1 MRRRLV
7 AGFGAVVLVG
17 ALGGTFAP
25 RAEASGIITHSW
37 MTASAIPLVSDPD
50 LRALL
55 RANAADVEGGAH
67 FPDSGYAAG
76 VVGVEDDYG
85 EEAHWPRWHNAV
97 AARIAAQCDLDTV
110 SASCARRI
118 AHLFGSVGHGLGDQV
133 WDWLFEPN
141 APDRGESYVPPD
153 LQDQFSNGGL
163 EMQMDLIAIGDYDRR
178 TSPDLAEW
186 PAPARLAQAFAA
198 VGRPDVS
205 TDDMDIGRTAIN
217 VARRGERAL
226 TQRYRADI
234 TRNMRWTSS
243 HIVTAPGGIRF
254 AARAIAAAWDNLW
267 ARMQGEQPATEVSVT
282 YPADGETD
290 VPTTGWER
298 DEFLPGSAPDRGGAR
313 NRITAVL
320 DAPLPYLLMAGPG
333 DIDEQLPAGSMTLTE
348 VGGDPVPLR
357 EGWPRQ
363 VPYGGESGEHVID
376 VQPAE
381 DLQPCTEYR
390 VDVTSAL
397 LDLDEQPVTPH
408 SWTFT
413 TDGCTAP
420 EDQPDLSA
428 KRGATGALV
437 GDDVYGAS
445 GVGQTRLLRTPR
457 GEQATFYVRIEHDG
471 NRPDRYRITGQRA
484 VPGFGVQYFEGPTNV
499 TARVVAGT
507 YRTPLLGPGGARSLR
522 VVITVGPRAP
532 AGASVTRLITARSA
546 NDHEVVDGVKL
557 TVNRATTRARA
568 EALPVEA
575 VTDEE
580 LAEAARYAQVC
591 LLDQTGD

>member
-1 MRRRLV
+1 VGLRRKLV
-7 AGFGAVVLVG
+7 GGFGAVVLAG
-17 ALGGTFAP
+17 AVSATFAP
-25 RAEASGIITHSW
+25 QAEASGIITHSW

-85 EEAHWPRWHNAV
+85 EEAHWPRWHNAL
-97 AARIAAQCDLDTV
+97 ADRIADSCNLDAV
-110 SASCARRI
+110 SALCARRI

-141 APDRGESYVPPD
+141 APDRGESYVPPE
-153 LQDQFSNGGL
+153 LAGQFSTGGL

-178 TSPDLAEW
+178 TSPDLGAW
-186 PAPARLAQAFAA
+186 PAPVGLARAFAD

-205 TDDMDIGRTAIN
+205 TGDMDIGRTAIN

-267 ARMQGEQPATEVSVT
+267 ARMQGDQPATEVSVT

-320 DAPLPYLLMAGPG
+320 DAPLPYLPMAGPG
-333 DIDEQLPAGSMTLTE
+333 DVDEQLPAGAMTLTT
-348 VGGDPVPLR
+348 VDGGTPVPIR

-376 VQPAE
+376 LQPAE

-390 VDVTSAL
+390 VDVTDAL
-397 LDLDEQPVTPH
+397 LDLDEQPVTPYA
-408 SWTFT
+408 WTFT
-413 TDGCTAP
+413 TDGCSAP

-428 KRGATGALV
+428 KRGTTGALV

-445 GVGQTRLLRTPR
+445 GVGQSRLLRRAR
-457 GEQATFYVRIEHDG
+457 GDRATFYVRIDNDG

-507 YRTPLLGPGGARSLR
+507 YRTPLLAPGGARNLR
-522 VVITVGPRAP
+522 VVVTVGARAP
-532 AGASVTRLITARSA
+532 AGASVTRLVTARSA
-546 NDHEVVDGVKL
+546 NDQAVVDGVKV
-557 TVNRATTRARA
+557 TVRRAATRARA
-568 EALPVEA
+568 ESAPLEPLTA
-575 VTDEE
+575 EE
-580 LAEAARYAQVC
+580 LAEAARAAQVC
-591 LLDQTGD
+591 LLD